1 MKKKKKLLVISII
14 AFVIL
19 IFIITNIIKA
29 NNKEQ
34 NLGYE
39 IGKIEKQ
46 TLINSISCSGNIRT
60 EDSKNITSILA
71 GYKVTSVN
79 VKVGDKVEAGDSLV
93 TFDTEILRKTSKD
106 LTSSINAAKEQ
117 TNISINSADRAVRDA
132 ENARNYN
139 LDQLRIAKDQ
149 AQTAYEQAT
158 ANYNNAINELN
169 ALNTQI
175 AGLGSISEQYKNAQ
189 ADVATK
195 QAIYNQ
201 ATSDYNTAL
210 TGGLEVTSLKD
221 AMDLANSALLTSKT
235 VLTSLEPSYQQYVAL
250 TGKLA
255 QVKTTVGTL
264 QATIE
269 QTKSAYE
276 QAEKAYNNTSSNLD
290 SAILSAKD
298 AAASARINSNTS
310 TLTLEEQLS
319 ATNKQLEEGNLKST
333 VSGTVT
339 SVNVKKGDI
348 YQGGSLLTI
357 EGVDNFI
364 IEANIDEYDVADV
377 KEGMEAII
385 RTDATRTEELKG
397 RVIFVAPS
405 SNESSTS
412 SGVSG
417 NYSTALS
424 GGASISGNATY
435 LVKIEV
441 LSSNDRLRLG
451 MSAKVSIITE
461 KSENVLSVPYNA
473 ITEKENGKKIIT
485 VINDDDTQTEI
496 EVEIG
501 LESGYYSEIKSDKI
515 KEGMKVV
522 LPEINGSTTLDELLN
537 SMGATGGIE

>member
-1 MKKKKKLLVISII
+1 MKKKKKLIVISII
-14 AFVIL
+14 IVVIL
-19 IFIITNIIKA
+19 IFIISKIIITK
-29 NNKEQ
+29 NQ
-34 NLGYE
+34 VQTLGYE

-60 EDSKNITSILA
+60 EESKNVTSVLA
-71 GYKVTSVN
+71 GYKITNVN
-79 VKVGDKVEAGDSLV
+79 VKVGDKVEVGDTLL
-93 TFDTEILRKTSKD
+93 TFDTDTLRKTAKD
-106 LTSSINAAKEQ
+106 LASSINAVKEQ
-117 TNISINSADRAVRDA
+117 TNISINTADRAVQDA

-139 LDQLRIAKDQ
+139 LDQLKSAKDQ
-149 AQTAYEQAT
+149 AQSAYNQAT

-169 ALNTQI
+169 SVNTQI
-175 AGLGSISEQYKNAQ
+175 ASLGSISEQYKNAQ
-189 ADVATK
+189 ADVTTK
-195 QAIYNQ
+195 QTVYDEASEAYNK
-201 ATSDYNTAL
+201 AL
-210 TGGLEVTSLKD
+210 ADGLDTTSLKV
-221 AMDLANSALLTSKT
+221 AMDTANVALLTSKT
-235 VLTSLEPSYQQYVAL
+235 ALANLEPSYQQYIAL

-264 QATIE
+264 QTAIE

-276 QAEKAYNNTSSNLD
+276 QAEKAYNNGSSNLD

-298 AAASARINSNTS
+298 AATTARINSNTS

-319 ATNKQLEEGNLKST
+319 ATNKQLEDGILKSS

-339 SVNVKKGDI
+339 SVNVKKGDT

-357 EGVDNFI
+357 EGVESFI

-385 RTDATRTEELKG
+385 RTDATREEQLKG

-417 NYSTALS
+417 SYSTAVS

-461 KSENVLSVPYNA
+461 KAENVLSVPYNA
-473 ITEKENGKKIIT
+473 ISEKEDGKKFIS
-485 VINDDDTQTEI
+485 VINDDDSQTEI

-501 LESGYYSEIKSDKI
+501 LESGYYSEIKSNKI